1 MTAHGGIILTLWIDT
16 LGEVLEVTVE
26 PADIPEEIADG
37 IIKAFRQLHFKPGEL
52 NGRAVGV
59 VMRIEVGVD

>member
-1 MTAHGGIILTLWIDT
+1 MRSRGASLLTLWIDS

-26 PADIPEEIADG
+26 TTDIPEEIADG